1 MAYLTKYNLS
11 KLCQK
16 LEVKEEISLDLFIEH
31 IYNDK
36 EIYYILN
43 KREIEYLF
51 IYKMV
56 LEDENKFIVE
66 YYNEVPEREDT
77 KSFVFNI
84 TLINES
90 ANKSA
95 WVFIISIKNFHRG
108 LFFSANFLLTK

>member
-16 LEVKEEISLDLFIEH
+16 LEVKEEISMELFIEH

-51 IYKMV
+51 I
-56 LEDENKFIVE
+56 
-66 YYNEVPEREDT
+66 
-77 KSFVFNI
+77 
-84 TLINES
+84 
-90 ANKSA
+90 
-95 WVFIISIKNFHRG
+95 
-108 LFFSANFLLTK
+108 